1 MNIYLATD
9 HAGFDHKEQLK
20 IFLDLENKKGHL
32 YKIID
37 VGAIEKNTEDDY
49 TTFIHNAMKL
59 LKRDWDMGLE
69 SRAIIFGG
77 SGEGEAMIANRYNGV
92 RATVY
97 YGYDIEIVRLGRE
110 HNDANVLAIGARFVT
125 IDEVKIATAMFFETP
140 FSNVERHIR
149 RISKIDIH

>member
-20 IFLDLENKKGHL
+20 VFLELENQKGHL
-32 YKIID
+32 YKVID
-37 VGAIEKNTEDDY
+37 VGAIEYNNEDDY
-49 TTFIHNAMKL
+49 NSYIHNAMKL
-59 LKRDWDMGLE
+59 LKRDWDMGLG

-77 SGEGEAMIANRYNGV
+77 SGEGEAMTANRYSGV

-97 YGYDIEIVRLGRE
+97 YGYDIDIIKLGRE
-110 HNDANVLAIGARFVT
+110 HNDANVLSLGARFINIDDMKEAVT
-125 IDEVKIATAMFFETP
+125 TFFETP
-140 FSNVERHIR
+140 FSNAERHVR

>member
-9 HAGFDHKEQLK
+9 HAGFEHKEELK
-20 IFLDLENKKGHL
+20 NFFELENKKGHL

-37 VGAIEKNTEDDY
+37 VGATEKDIEDDY
-49 TTFIHNAMKL
+49 TTFIHSAMKL

-97 YGYDIEIVRLGRE
+97 YGYDIEIIRLGRE
-110 HNDANVLAIGARFVT
+110 HNDANVLSLGARFITVDDMKEAVT
-125 IDEVKIATAMFFETP
+125 TFFDTS
-140 FSNVERHIR
+140 FSNGERHIR
-149 RISKIDIH
+149 RISQIDIH

>member
-20 IFLDLENKKGHL
+20 VFLELENKKGHL
-32 YKIID
+32 YKVID
-37 VGAIEKNTEDDY
+37 VGATEYKSEDDY
-49 TTFIHNAMKL
+49 TTYIHSAIKL

-77 SGEGEAMIANRYNGV
+77 SGEGEAMVANRYSGV

-97 YGYDIEIVRLGRE
+97 YGYDTDIIRLGRE
-110 HNDANVLAIGARFVT
+110 HNDANVLSIGARFIN
-125 IDEVKIATAMFFETP
+125 IDEMKEAVNIFFETP
-140 FSNVERHIR
+140 FSNAERHIR